1 MVILED
7 CLKELDI
14 FKGSLLKKYS
24 DVVVMLENTGTNR
37 QLLIL
42 VFSFYAIPLII
53 IPISLR

>member
-24 DVVVMLENTGTNR
+24 NVEVMLENTGTN
-37 QLLIL
+37 
-42 VFSFYAIPLII
+42 SY
-53 IPISLR
+53 